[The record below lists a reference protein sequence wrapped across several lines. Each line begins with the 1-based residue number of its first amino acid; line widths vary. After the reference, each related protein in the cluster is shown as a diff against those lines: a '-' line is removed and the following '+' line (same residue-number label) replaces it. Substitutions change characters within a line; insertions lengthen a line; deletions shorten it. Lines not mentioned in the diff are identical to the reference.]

1 MRRGFIIMSIFLS
14 MLLSNV
20 SCNSNDKNRVYPEG
34 EINFTIVQTT
44 DIHGMI
50 FPYNFITD
58 EEEYTSMAHVSSYL
72 KQLKNEGKTI
82 LLLENGDSLQ
92 GQPTVYYYNF
102 VATNEPHIW
111 SEVLNYMDYDV
122 IGVGNHDVEAG
133 HSVYDKLAKEL
144 KAPLLAANLI
154 DEKTKEPYFKPYSI
168 VEKNGVKIA
177 VLGLTEPAID
187 RQLPKV
193 LYEGLATEDMV
204 ESAKKWIK
212 VIKDKEKPDMII
224 GLFHA
229 GANHTDDKETY
240 KNENASQ
247 LVAEQVDGFDIIL
260 VGHDHQGWSGLG
272 YDETSKQ
279 KTKEVKS
286 PSGKIVPIY
295 GGVNSARYIA
305 SIDVAMSYN
314 KDNKTWDIK
323 FNGNLLDVSEF
334 EADKEFLE
342 KFADAR
348 VNIEKWV
355 SRDIG
360 NLNTKLVSDEAI
372 FGDSYFLSLIH
383 KLQFTIAER
392 ELGEK
397 ADISFAAPLS
407 KDAVLNNGIIKV
419 KDMFNLYPYENF
431 FYVMTLTGKQI
442 KDAMEYSYGRWFNT
456 MNNIND
462 HLIAFKKDANGELI
476 FNNRYNSYDTVTP
489 SYNYESVAGLNYTV
503 DVTKPNGEKV
513 IIESLSD
520 GSPFELDKEY
530 KVAINSYRGSGGGG
544 HLNQGSG
551 IDLETLQN
559 MDLVLKSTDKDLR
572 YYIINW
578 FEEQNGPITVEKL
591 NNWKVVPEDY
601 VQAGKQKDY
610 KLLYPDD

>member
-1 MRRGFIIMSIFLS
+1 MRRSYIIMSIFLS
-14 MLLSNV
+14 TLLASV
-20 SCNSNDKNRVYPEG
+20 SCNTNKDRVYPEG
-34 EINFTIVQTT
+34 EVNFTIVETT

-58 EEEYTSMAHVSSYL
+58 EEETTSMAHVSSYL
-72 KQLKNEGKTI
+72 KQLQNEGRTI

-111 SEVLNYMDYDV
+111 SEVLNYMNYDV

-133 HSVYDKLAKEL
+133 HSVYDKFVKEL
-144 KAPLLAANLI
+144 KAPLVAANLV
-154 DEKTKEPYFKPYSI
+154 DEKSKEPYFKPYTI
-168 VEKNGVKIA
+168 VEKNAIKIA

-193 LYEGLATEDMV
+193 LYEGLASEDMV

-212 VIKDKEKPDMII
+212 IIKDKENPDMII

-305 SIDVAMSYN
+305 SIDVSMIYN

-323 FNGNLLDVSEF
+323 FNGDLLDPSQF

-348 VNIEKWV
+348 ANIEEWV

-383 KLQFTIAER
+383 QLQFTIAEK

-419 KDMFNLYPYENF
+419 KDMFSLYPYENF
-431 FYVMTLTGKQI
+431 FYVMKLTGKQI
-442 KDAMEYSYGRWFNT
+442 KDIMEYSYGRWFNT
-456 MNNIND
+456 MNDIND
-462 HLIAFKKDANGELI
+462 HLIAFKKDSNGQLI
-476 FNNRYNSYDTVTP
+476 FNNRYNSYDTITP
-489 SYNYESVAGLNYTV
+489 SYNYESAAGLNYTV
-503 DVTKPNGEKV
+503 DVTRANGDKV
-513 IIESLSD
+513 IIESFSD
-520 GSPFELDKEY
+520 GRPFELDKEY

-544 HLNQGSG
+544 HLTQGAA
-551 IDLETLQN
+551 IDLKTLQN

-578 FEEQNGPITVEKL
+578 FEEQNGAITVEKL
-591 NNWKVVPEDY
+591 NNWKVIPEDY
-601 VQAGKQKDY
+601 VQAGKKKDY

>member
-1 MRRGFIIMSIFLS
+1 MKRGFIIMSIFLS
-14 MLLSNV
+14 ALITNV
-20 SCNSNDKNRVYPEG
+20 SCSSSNRDRVYPEG
-34 EINFTIVQTT
+34 EVNFTIVQTT

-58 EEEYTSMAHVSSYL
+58 KEEDTSMAHVYSYL
-72 KQLKNEGKTI
+72 KQLKNEGKTV
-82 LLLENGDSLQ
+82 LLLDNGDSLQ

-102 VATNEPHIW
+102 VAINEPHIW

-144 KAPLLAANLI
+144 KAPLISANLI
-154 DEKTKEPYFKPYSI
+154 DEKTKEPYFKPYTI

-177 VLGLTEPAID
+177 VLGLIEPAID

-193 LYEGLATEDMV
+193 LYEGLAAEDMV

-229 GANHTDDKETY
+229 GANYTDDKETY

-247 LVAEQVDGFDIIL
+247 LVAEQVDGFDIIF
-260 VGHDHQGWSGLG
+260 VGHDHQGWSRLG

-305 SIDVAMSYN
+305 SVDVAMSYD
-314 KDNKTWDIK
+314 KTNKTWDIK
-323 FNGNLLDVSEF
+323 FNGNLLEPSQF

-348 VNIEKWV
+348 ANIEKWV

-383 KLQFTIAER
+383 KLQFTIAEK

-407 KDAVLNNGIIKV
+407 KDAVLNNGTIKV

-431 FYVMTLTGKQI
+431 FYVMKLTGKQI

-520 GSPFELDKEY
+520 GTPFELDKEY

-544 HLNQGSG
+544 HLTQGAG
-551 IDLETLQN
+551 IDLKTLQN

-578 FEEQNGPITVEKL
+578 FEEQSSPITVEKL

-610 KLLYPDD
+610 KLLYPDN

>member
-1 MRRGFIIMSIFLS
+1 MRRGYIIMCIFLS
-14 MLLSNV
+14 SLLTTV
-20 SCNSNDKNRVYPEG
+20 SCSSNNKNRVYPEG
-34 EINFTIVQTT
+34 EVNFEIVQTT

-58 EEEYTSMAHVSSYL
+58 KEENTSMAHVSSYL
-72 KQLKNEGKTI
+72 KQLKNDGKTV
-82 LLLENGDSLQ
+82 LLLDNGDSLQ

-102 VATNEPHIW
+102 VATNESHIW
-111 SEVLNYMDYDV
+111 SEVLNYMNYDV

-144 KAPLLAANLI
+144 KAPLISANLI
-154 DEKTKEPYFKPYSI
+154 DEKTKEPYFKPYTI

-177 VLGLTEPAID
+177 VLGLIEPAID

-193 LYEGLATEDMV
+193 LYEGLTTEDMV
-204 ESAKKWIK
+204 ESAQKWIK
-212 VIKDKEKPDMII
+212 IIKDKENPDMII

-229 GANHTDDKETY
+229 GANYTDDKETY

-247 LVAEQVDGFDIIL
+247 LVAEQVDGFDIIF

-295 GGVNSARYIA
+295 GGVNAARYIA
-305 SIDVAMSYN
+305 SIDVSMTYN

-323 FNGNLLDVSEF
+323 FNGNLLDVSKF

-342 KFADAR
+342 KFDDAR
-348 VNIEKWV
+348 VNIQEWV

-383 KLQFTIAER
+383 KLQFTIAEK
-392 ELGEK
+392 ELEEK

-407 KDAVLNNGIIKV
+407 KDAVLNNGIVKV

-431 FYVMTLTGKQI
+431 FYVMKLTGKQI

-489 SYNYESVAGLNYTV
+489 SYNYESVAGLNYTI

-520 GSPFELDKEY
+520 GRPFELDKEY

-544 HLNQGSG
+544 HLTQGAG
-551 IDLETLQN
+551 IDLKTLQN

-578 FEEQNGPITVEKL
+578 FEEQNGAITVEKL
-591 NNWKVVPEDY
+591 NNWKVVPENY
-601 VQAGKQKDY
+601 VQTGKQKDY
-610 KLLYPDD
+610 KLLYPNN

>member
-1 MRRGFIIMSIFLS
+1 MKRGFIIMSIFLS
-14 MLLSNV
+14 ALITNV
-20 SCNSNDKNRVYPEG
+20 SCSSSNRDRVYPEG
-34 EINFTIVQTT
+34 EVNFTIVQTT

-58 EEEYTSMAHVSSYL
+58 KEEDTSMAHVYSYL
-72 KQLKNEGKTI
+72 KQLKNEGKTV
-82 LLLENGDSLQ
+82 LLLDNGDSLQ

-102 VATNEPHIW
+102 VAINEPHIW

-144 KAPLLAANLI
+144 KAPLISANLI
-154 DEKTKEPYFKPYSI
+154 DEKTKEPYFKPYII

-177 VLGLTEPAID
+177 VLGLIEPAID

-193 LYEGLATEDMV
+193 LYEGLAAEDMV

-229 GANHTDDKETY
+229 GANYTDDKETY

-247 LVAEQVDGFDIIL
+247 LVAEQVDGFDIIF

-305 SIDVAMSYN
+305 SVDVAMSYD
-314 KDNKTWDIK
+314 KTNKTWDIK
-323 FNGNLLDVSEF
+323 FNGNLLEPSQF

-383 KLQFTIAER
+383 KLQFTIAEK

-407 KDAVLNNGIIKV
+407 KDAVLNNGVIKV

-431 FYVMTLTGKQI
+431 FYVMKLTGKQI

-520 GSPFELDKEY
+520 GTPFELDKEY

-544 HLNQGSG
+544 HLTQGAG
-551 IDLETLQN
+551 IDLKTLQN

-578 FEEQNGPITVEKL
+578 FEEQSGPITVEKL

-601 VQAGKQKDY
+601 VKAGKQKDY
-610 KLLYPDD
+610 KLLYPDN

>member
-1 MRRGFIIMSIFLS
+1 MKRGFIIMSIFLS
-14 MLLSNV
+14 ALITNV
-20 SCNSNDKNRVYPEG
+20 SCSSSNRDRVYPEG
-34 EINFTIVQTT
+34 EVNFTIVQTT

-58 EEEYTSMAHVSSYL
+58 KEEDTSMAHVYSYL
-72 KQLKNEGKTI
+72 KQLKNEGKTV
-82 LLLENGDSLQ
+82 LLLDNGDSLQ

-102 VATNEPHIW
+102 VAINEPHIW

-144 KAPLLAANLI
+144 KAPLISANLI
-154 DEKTKEPYFKPYSI
+154 DEKTKEPYFKPYTI

-177 VLGLTEPAID
+177 VLGLIEPAID

-193 LYEGLATEDMV
+193 LYEGLAAEDMV

-229 GANHTDDKETY
+229 GANYTDDKETY

-247 LVAEQVDGFDIIL
+247 LVAEQVDGFDIIF

-305 SIDVAMSYN
+305 SVDVAMSYD
-314 KDNKTWDIK
+314 KTNKTWDIK
-323 FNGNLLDVSEF
+323 FNGNLLEPSQF

-383 KLQFTIAER
+383 KLQFTIAEK

-407 KDAVLNNGIIKV
+407 KDAVLNNGTIKV

-431 FYVMTLTGKQI
+431 FYVMKLTGKQI

-520 GSPFELDKEY
+520 GTPFELDKEY

-544 HLNQGSG
+544 HLTQGAG
-551 IDLETLQN
+551 IDLKTLQN

-578 FEEQNGPITVEKL
+578 FEEQSGPITVEKL

-601 VQAGKQKDY
+601 VKAGKQKDY
-610 KLLYPDD
+610 KLLYPDN

>member
-1 MRRGFIIMSIFLS
+1 MKKGYLIMGIILS
-14 MLLSNV
+14 ALLTSS
-20 SCNSNDKNRVYPEG
+20 SCKDNNKIYPEG
-34 EINFTIVQTT
+34 EVNFTIVQTT

-58 EEEYTSMAHVSSYL
+58 KVKNTSMAHVSYYVKKL
-72 KQLKNEGKTI
+72 RNEGKTV
-82 LLLENGDSLQ
+82 LLLDNGDSLQ

-102 VATNEPHIW
+102 VATNEKHIW
-111 SEVLNYMDYDV
+111 SEVLNYMNYDAV
-122 IGVGNHDVEAG
+122 CIGNHDIEAG
-133 HSVYDKLAKEL
+133 HNVYDKIAKEL
-144 KAPLLAANLI
+144 KAPIIAANLI
-154 DEKTKEPYFKPYSI
+154 NEENEEPYFKPYHI
-168 VEKNGVKIA
+168 AEKNGVRIA

-193 LYEGLATEDMV
+193 LYEGLEAEDMI
-204 ESAKKWIK
+204 EAAKKWIK
-212 VIKDKEKPDMII
+212 IIKDKENPDIII
-224 GLFHA
+224 GLFHS
-229 GANHTDDKETY
+229 GANHNEDKETY

-272 YDETSKQ
+272 YDDRTRQ
-279 KTKEVKS
+279 KTKTVKS

-295 GGVNSARYIA
+295 GGVNAARYIV
-305 SIDVAMSYN
+305 SIDVSMIYD

-323 FNGNLLDVSEF
+323 FNGDLLDPSQF

-348 VNIEKWV
+348 SNIEEWV

-383 KLQFTIAER
+383 QLQFTIAEK

-419 KDMFNLYPYENF
+419 KDMFGLYPYENF
-431 FYVMTLTGKQI
+431 FYVMKLTGKQI
-442 KDAMEYSYGRWFNT
+442 KDIMEYSYGRWFNT
-456 MNNIND
+456 MTNIND
-462 HLIAFKKDANGELI
+462 HLIAFKKDSNGQLI
-476 FNNRYNSYDTVTP
+476 FNNRYNSYDTITP
-489 SYNYESVAGLNYTV
+489 SYNYESAAGLNYTV
-503 DVTKPNGEKV
+503 DVTRANGDKV
-513 IIESLSD
+513 IIESFSD
-520 GSPFELDKEY
+520 GRDFELDKEY

-544 HLNQGSG
+544 HLTQGAA
-551 IDLETLQN
+551 IDLKTLQN

-578 FEEQNGPITVEKL
+578 FEEQNGAITVEKL
-591 NNWKVVPEDY
+591 NNWKVIPEDY
-601 VQAGKQKDY
+601 VQAGKKKDY
-610 KLLYPDD
+610 KLLYPDN

>member
-1 MRRGFIIMSIFLS
+1 MRRGYIIMGIFLS
-14 MLLSNV
+14 ALLTNV
-20 SCNSNDKNRVYPEG
+20 SCSSNNKERVYPEG
-34 EINFTIVQTT
+34 EVNFTIVQTT

-58 EEEYTSMAHVSSYL
+58 EEEDTSMAHVYSYL
-72 KQLKNEGKTI
+72 KQLKNEGKTV

-177 VLGLTEPAID
+177 VLGLIEPAID

-212 VIKDKEKPDMII
+212 VIKDKENPDMVI

-295 GGVNSARYIA
+295 GGVNAARYIA
-305 SIDVAMSYN
+305 SIDVSMIYN
-314 KDNKTWDIK
+314 KDNKAWDIK

-544 HLNQGSG
+544 HLTQGAG
-551 IDLETLQN
+551 IDLNTLQN

-591 NNWKVVPEDY
+591 NNWKVVPENY

-610 KLLYPDD
+610 KLLYPDN